1 MVAWAHG
8 DVFGCF
14 WGFLGFFGLIKFGS
28 ISSPWSICGI
38 NPQRCVK
45 YPVIMTSSLY
55 FIHMRREVETP
66 GNILESLYVNA
77 CTMIEKTFLSM

>member
-1 MVAWAHG
+1 
-8 DVFGCF
+8 
-14 WGFLGFFGLIKFGS
+14 
-28 ISSPWSICGI
+28 
-38 NPQRCVK
+38 
-45 YPVIMTSSLY
+45 MTSSLY